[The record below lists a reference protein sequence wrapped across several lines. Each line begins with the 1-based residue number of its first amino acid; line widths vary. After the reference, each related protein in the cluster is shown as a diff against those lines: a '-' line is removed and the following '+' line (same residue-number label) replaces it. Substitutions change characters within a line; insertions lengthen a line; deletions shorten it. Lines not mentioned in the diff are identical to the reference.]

1 MVRALILA
9 AGILAIAGSAAAA
22 DAYVVV
28 KIAGRDEAAIEAD
41 IKKAA
46 LKVCAMEYSG
56 SMTATLSE
64 RNCARRVIARSH
76 VRLEQARADQAKPP
90 AQLAIAK

>member
-9 AGILAIAGSAAAA
+9 AGILAIAGSAAA